1 MLNKGIELTYQI
13 LMLGLILIMYL
24 LMGKQLLEK
33 LLLGS
38 KKGEEIVNFI
48 RGLCPFPCANTSFIG
63 LETQKRLD
71 FKVFKGVFIENK
83 EKKMQEFWT
92 SVIMKKLEFL
102 VKMDMFK

>member
-1 MLNKGIELTYQI
+1 
-13 LMLGLILIMYL
+13 
-24 LMGKQLLEK
+24 
-33 LLLGS
+33 LLGS

-83 EKKMQEFWT
+83 EKKNAGILDFCNNEEIRVSCQNGYVQIVDLQISGKRRM
-92 SVIMKKLEFL
+92 SDKEFL
-102 VKMDMFK
+102 RGAKLNESFIEIDK